1 MNWYQKPY
9 KDVLEELGVKP
20 EQGLT
25 FQQAKDRLI
34 AFGPNV
40 LARAKKE
47 TILDIFVRQ
56 FKSPLIYILILAA
69 SIVIFLGQ
77 TTDAIVILAV
87 ITLNSIIGT
96 IQEGKARN
104 SLERLKS
111 LTRHKVLV
119 RRGGEENII
128 SAEELVPGDILILRE
143 GDRIGADARIF
154 KAESFK
160 VDEAILTGE
169 AESITKTTGV
179 ITKEDLV
186 VGDQKNMVFAGT
198 SVVAGFCEAI
208 VVGTGFSS
216 ELGKISKS
224 LEQTS
229 DVPLPLAQKVLK
241 LTHFIAFAVFII
253 AAVTLLVGV
262 LRGIEFREILAAVIG
277 LSVSIVPEGLPVA
290 VTIVLAGGVWRMA
303 KNKAIV
309 RQMAAVEA
317 MGNAD
322 TLLVDKTGTI
332 TTGKMVIREVYF
344 DGGKFEI
351 SGDGYEPKGE
361 VSEVSNVSK
370 VSKGIDGLRGLLEL
384 VYLSLTADVVFDE
397 HKGWQPAG
405 DPTEAAIAVVCG
417 KAKLS
422 KEKLSKEYKVD
433 FAKPFDPKKRYLE
446 ASYTKNGERWHVF
459 VGAVDFIAKSLKV
472 DHHILEDYHNLAQK
486 GYRVVGAVVFGPK
499 KNQIFAH
506 ALFAIEEEIR
516 PQVVQSV
523 AAAKEAGFCVVMITG
538 DFEETAKAI
547 AAKVGIFEKGDF
559 ILTGKDVEKFPEVR
573 LVQRIENVTVFA
585 RISPEH
591 KLTIINAFKKKG
603 HVCAMTGDG
612 VNDAPA
618 LQAANLGISVGSGT
632 QVAKDSSDIILVD
645 SNFSTIVDAIAEG
658 RAIYQ
663 SLKKIILYLFSTSF
677 GEVLVI
683 SGALFLGLPLP
694 LFAVQIIWLNFVTD
708 GFFVVGLAQDQ
719 PLEKKLLH
727 KVEIDS
733 ENLVDRKMILRMS
746 ALALAMFAAT
756 MPVFYFYQSSAS
768 LSVARTMALLVLSAT
783 QWFNALNVR
792 SRDQSIFKVPL
803 NNKFLIVSFVLVLVL
818 QFIAIETSF
827 GNRVLHTVDL
837 SFGQW
842 VLALGASTLIIW
854 VEEIRKFL
862 ARNPHF
868 LKKVIGRAEEQL
880 PHRVSFVNN

>member
-9 KDVLEELGVKP
+9 QDVLEELGVKP

-25 FQQAKDRLI
+25 PQQAKDRLVT
-34 AFGPNV
+34 FGPNV
-40 LARAKKE
+40 LAHSKKE
-47 TILDIFVRQ
+47 TVFDIFARQ

-69 SIVIFLGQ
+69 GFVISLGQ

-87 ITLNSIIGT
+87 IILNSAIGT
-96 IQEGKARN
+96 VQEGRARN

-119 RRGGEENII
+119 RRDGEENLI
-128 SAEELVPGDILILRE
+128 SAEELVTGDILILRE

-154 KAESFK
+154 NAESFK
-160 VDEAILTGE
+160 VDEAVLTGE
-169 AESITKTTGV
+169 AESITKTSDV
-179 ITKEDLV
+179 ITQKDLV

-208 VVGTGFSS
+208 VVETGFSS

-229 DVPLPLAQKVLK
+229 DIPLPLAQKVLK

-253 AAVTLLVGV
+253 ASVTLLVGV
-262 LRGIEFREILAAVIG
+262 FRGIEFREILAAVIG

-332 TTGKMVIREVYF
+332 TTGKMVIKKVN
-344 DGGKFEI
+344 FEGQEI
-351 SGDGYEPKGE
+351 KVDGDGYEP
-361 VSEVSNVSK
+361 
-370 VSKGIDGLRGLLEL
+370 DGKIEGLEKDKERFKKLL
-384 VYLSLTADVVFDE
+384 SLCYLSLNADIVFDE

-405 DPTEAAIAVVCG
+405 DPTEAAIAVVCKKLG
-417 KAKLS
+417 LS
-422 KEKLSKEYKVD
+422 KEKLSKEYRVD
-433 FAKPFDPKKRYLE
+433 FAKPFDSEKRYIE
-446 ASYTKNGERWHVF
+446 ASYINRAEKWHVF
-459 VGAVDFIAKSLKV
+459 VGAVDFIAKNLKV
-472 DHHILEDYHNLAQK
+472 DHHILADYENLAEK
-486 GYRVVGAVVFGPK
+486 GYRLVGAVVFGPK
-499 KNQIFAH
+499 NNQTLPAGRQVFAH

-516 PQVVQSV
+516 PQVDKSV
-523 AAAKEAGFCVVMITG
+523 AAAKEAGFRVVMITG
-538 DFEETAKAI
+538 DFPETAKAI
-547 AAKVGIFEKGDF
+547 AAKVGIFEKGDG
-559 ILTGKDVEKFPEVR
+559 ILVGKSVEKLSEAE
-573 LVQRIENVTVFA
+573 LEKKIEKITVFA
-585 RISPEH
+585 RITPEH
-591 KLTIINAFKKKG
+591 KLKIVNAYKKRG

-618 LQAANLGISVGSGT
+618 LQAANLGIGVGSGT

-645 SNFSTIVDAIAEG
+645 SNFSTIVSAIGEG
-658 RAIYQ
+658 RAIYK

-683 SGALFLGLPLP
+683 SGAVFLGLPLP

-708 GFFVVGLAQDQ
+708 GFFVVGLAQDP

-727 KVEIDS
+727 KNEIVS

-746 ALALAMFAAT
+746 ILALAMFAAT
-756 MPVFYFYQSSAS
+756 MPVFYFYQNSTS
-768 LSVARTMALLVLSAT
+768 LSVARTMALLILSAT

-792 SRDQSIFKVPL
+792 SKDRSIFKVPL
-803 NNKFLIVSFVLVLVL
+803 NNKFLIASFVLVSVL
-818 QFIAIETSF
+818 QFVAIETNF
-827 GNRVLHTVDL
+827 GNRVLHTTDL
-837 SFGQW
+837 NFGQW
-842 VLALGASTLIIW
+842 MLALGVSTLIIW
-854 VEEIRKFL
+854 VEEVRKLF
-862 ARNPHF
+862 ARTT
-868 LKKVIGRAEEQL
+868 
-880 PHRVSFVNN
+880 NN

>member
-9 KDVLEELGVKP
+9 QDVLEELGVKP

-25 FQQAKDRLI
+25 PQQAKDRLVT
-34 AFGPNV
+34 FGPNV
-40 LARAKKE
+40 LAHSKKE
-47 TILDIFVRQ
+47 TVFDIFARQ

-69 SIVIFLGQ
+69 GFVISLGQ

-87 ITLNSIIGT
+87 IILNSAIGT
-96 IQEGKARN
+96 VQEGRARN

-119 RRGGEENII
+119 RRNGEENLV

-154 KAESFK
+154 QAESFK
-160 VDEAILTGE
+160 VDEAVLTGE
-169 AESITKTTGV
+169 AESIIKTADV
-179 ITKEDLV
+179 IIQEDLV

-208 VVGTGFSS
+208 VVETGFSS

-229 DVPLPLAQKVLK
+229 DIPLPLAQKVLK

-253 AAVTLLVGV
+253 ASVTLLVGV
-262 LRGIEFREILAAVIG
+262 FRGIEFREILAAVIG

-303 KNKAIV
+303 KNKAII

-332 TTGKMVIREVYF
+332 TTGKMVIKKVN
-344 DGGKFEI
+344 FEGEEI
-351 SGDGYEPKGE
+351 KIDGDGYEP
-361 VSEVSNVSK
+361 
-370 VSKGIDGLRGLLEL
+370 DGKIEGLEKDKERFKKLL
-384 VYLSLTADVVFDE
+384 SLCYLSLNADVVLDE
-397 HKGWQPAG
+397 HRRWQPTG
-405 DPTEAAIAVVCG
+405 DPTEAAIAVVCK
-417 KAKLS
+417 KAGLS

-433 FAKPFDPKKRYLE
+433 FAKPFDPKKRYIE
-446 ASYTKNGERWHVF
+446 AAFIQNKDKWHVF
-459 VGAVDFIAKSLKV
+459 VGAVDFIAKNLKV
-472 DHHILEDYHNLAQK
+472 DHHILQDYHNLAK
-486 GYRVVGAVVFGPK
+486 EGYRVVGAVVFGPK
-499 KNQIFAH
+499 KEQIFVH

-516 PQVVQSV
+516 PQVAKSV
-523 AAAKEAGFCVVMITG
+523 TAAKEAGFRVIMITG

-547 AAKVGIFEKGDF
+547 AQKVGIFEQGDLV
-559 ILTGKDVEKFPEVR
+559 ITGKNVENFSEVQ
-573 LVQRIENVTVFA
+573 LEEKIEKISVFA
-585 RISPEH
+585 RITPEH
-591 KLTIINAFKKKG
+591 KLKIVNAYKRSN

-645 SNFSTIVDAIAEG
+645 NNFSTIVDAIAEG

-683 SGALFLGLPLP
+683 SGAVLAGLPLP

-708 GFFVVGLAQDQ
+708 GFFVVGLAQDP

-727 KVEIDS
+727 KNEVVS

-746 ALALAMFAAT
+746 ILALAMFTAT
-756 MPVFYFYQSSAS
+756 MPVFYFYQNSAS
-768 LSVARTMALLVLSAT
+768 LAVARTMALLILSAT

-792 SRDQSIFKVPL
+792 SKDRSIFKVPL
-803 NNKFLIVSFVLVLVL
+803 NNKFLIASFVLVSERTFSAL
-818 QFIAIETSF
+818 
-827 GNRVLHTVDL
+827 NH
-837 SFGQW
+837 W
-842 VLALGASTLIIW
+842 VADSIS
-854 VEEIRKFL
+854 K
-862 ARNPHF
+862 
-868 LKKVIGRAEEQL
+868 
-880 PHRVSFVNN
+880 

>member
-9 KDVLEELGVKP
+9 EDVFEELSVKP
-20 EQGLT
+20 EEGLSHR
-25 FQQAKDRLI
+25 QANDRLT

-40 LARAKKE
+40 LARSKKE
-47 TILDIFVRQ
+47 TILDIFARQ

-69 SIVIFLGQ
+69 GFVISLGQ

-87 ITLNSIIGT
+87 IILNSIIGT
-96 IQEGKARN
+96 VQEGKARN

-111 LTRHKVLV
+111 LTRHKALV
-119 RRGGEENII
+119 RRAGEENLI
-128 SAEELVPGDILILRE
+128 STEELVPGDILILHE

-160 VDEAILTGE
+160 VDEAVLTGE
-169 AESITKTTGV
+169 AESITKTADV
-179 ITKEDLV
+179 INKKDLV
-186 VGDQKNMVFAGT
+186 VGDQKNMLFAGT
-198 SVVAGFCEAI
+198 SVVSGFCEVI
-208 VVGTGFSS
+208 VVETGFSS

-224 LEQTS
+224 IQESS

-241 LTHFIAFAVFII
+241 LTHFIAFAVFLI

-262 LRGIEFREILAAVIG
+262 FRGIEFREILAAVIG

-332 TTGKMVIREVYF
+332 TTGKMVIKKLNFMGDEVRV
-344 DGGKFEI
+344 D
-351 SGDGYEPKGE
+351 GDGYTPKGTIE
-361 VSEVSNVSK
+361 KLESQENGK
-370 VSKGIDGLRGLLEL
+370 LNKLLSL
-384 VYLSLTADVVFDE
+384 CYLSLNADVVLDE
-397 HKGWQPAG
+397 HRRWQPTG
-405 DPTEAAIAVVCG
+405 DPTEAAIAVVCK
-417 KAKLS
+417 KAGLS

-433 FAKPFDPKKRYLE
+433 FAKPFDPQKRYIE
-446 ASYTKNGERWHVF
+446 ASYVKGEENWHVV
-459 VGAVDFIAKSLKV
+459 VGAVDFIAKNLKV
-472 DHHILEDYHNLAQK
+472 DHHILQDYHNLAKK
-486 GYRVVGAVVFGPK
+486 GYRVIGAVVFGPK
-499 KNQIFAH
+499 KSRIFAH

-516 PQVVQSV
+516 PQVAKSV
-523 AAAKEAGFCVVMITG
+523 LAAKEAGFRVVMITG

-547 AAKVGIFEKGDF
+547 AEKVGIFEQGDLV
-559 ILTGKDVEKFPEVR
+559 ITGKNVENFSEVQ
-573 LVQRIENVTVFA
+573 LEEKIEKASVFA
-585 RISPEH
+585 RITPGH
-591 KLTIINAFKKKG
+591 KLKIVNAYKRKG
-603 HVCAMTGDG
+603 YVCAMTGDG

-632 QVAKDSSDIILVD
+632 QVAKDSADIVLVD
-645 SNFSTIVDAIAEG
+645 NDFSTIVSAIGEG
-658 RAIYQ
+658 RAIYAT
-663 SLKKIILYLFSTSF
+663 LKKIILYLFSTSF

-683 SGALFLGLPLP
+683 SGAVFLGLPLP

-708 GFFVVGLAQDQ
+708 GFFVVGLAQDP

-727 KVEIDS
+727 KNEVVS

-746 ALALAMFAAT
+746 ILALAMFAAT
-756 MPVFYFYQSSAS
+756 MPVFYFYQNAS
-768 LSVARTMALLVLSAT
+768 NLAVARTMALLILSAT

-792 SRDQSIFKVPL
+792 SKDQSIFRVPL
-803 NNKFLIVSFVLVLVL
+803 NNRFLIASFVIVFVL

-837 SFGQW
+837 DFGQW
-842 VLALGASTLIIW
+842 VLALSVSTLIIW
-854 VEEIRKFL
+854 VEEARKLF
-862 ARNPHF
+862 
-868 LKKVIGRAEEQL
+868 GRTT
-880 PHRVSFVNN
+880 NN

>member
-1 MNWYQKPY
+1 MNWYQKPHR
-9 KDVLEELGVKP
+9 DVLKELSVKP

-25 FQQAKDRLI
+25 PQQVKDRLA

-69 SIVIFLGQ
+69 SFVISLGQ

-87 ITLNSIIGT
+87 IFLNSIIGT
-96 IQEGKARN
+96 VQEGKARN

-111 LTRHKVLV
+111 LTRHKALV
-119 RRGGEENII
+119 RRAGEENLI
-128 SAEELVPGDILILRE
+128 SAEEIVPGDILILHE

-160 VDEAILTGE
+160 VDEAVLTGE
-169 AESITKTTGV
+169 AESITKTLNV
-179 ITKEDLV
+179 ITQKDLV
-186 VGDQKNMVFAGT
+186 VGDQKNMVFVGT
-198 SVVAGFCEAI
+198 SAVSGFCEAI
-208 VVGTGFSS
+208 VVETGFSS

-224 LEQTS
+224 IQESS
-229 DVPLPLAQKVLK
+229 DIPLPLAQKVLK
-241 LTHFIAFAVFII
+241 LTHFIAFAVFLI
-253 AAVTLLVGV
+253 AAVTLLTGV

-290 VTIVLAGGVWRMA
+290 VTIVLAGGVWRMT

-332 TTGKMVIREVYF
+332 TTGKMVIKKVN
-344 DGGKFEI
+344 FEGDEI
-351 SGDGYEPKGE
+351 KVDGDGYEP
-361 VSEVSNVSK
+361 
-370 VSKGIDGLRGLLEL
+370 DGKIEDLEKDGGRFKKLLSL
-384 VYLSLTADVVFDE
+384 CYLSLTADVVFDE
-397 HKGWQPAG
+397 HRRWQPTG
-405 DPTEAAIAVVCG
+405 DPTEAAIAVVCK
-417 KAKLS
+417 KAGLS

-433 FAKPFDPKKRYLE
+433 FAKPFDPQKRYVE
-446 ASYTKNGERWHVF
+446 AAYVKGEEKWHVF
-459 VGAVDFIAKSLKV
+459 VGAVDFIAKNLKV
-472 DHHILEDYHNLAQK
+472 DHHILADYENLAEK

-499 KNQIFAH
+499 KNQLFAH

-516 PQVVQSV
+516 PQVAKSV
-523 AAAKEAGFCVVMITG
+523 AAAKEAGFRVVMITG

-547 AAKVGIFEKGDF
+547 AAKVGIFENGDKV
-559 ILTGKDVEKFPEVR
+559 LTGKDVEKLPEVQ
-573 LVQRIENVTVFA
+573 LEQRIENVTVFA
-585 RISPEH
+585 RITPEH
-591 KLTIINAFKKKG
+591 KLKIVSAYKKKG

-618 LQAANLGISVGSGT
+618 LQVANLGISVGSGT
-632 QVAKDSSDIILVD
+632 QVAKDSSDIVLVD
-645 SNFSTIVDAIAEG
+645 SNFSTIIDAISEG

-683 SGALFLGLPLP
+683 SGAVFLGLPLP

-708 GFFVVGLAQDQ
+708 GFFVVGLAQDP

-727 KVEIDS
+727 KNEIVS
-733 ENLVDRKMILRMS
+733 ENLVDRKMISRMS
-746 ALALAMFAAT
+746 ILALAMFAAT
-756 MPVFYFYQSSAS
+756 MPVFYFYQSSTS
-768 LSVARTMALLVLSAT
+768 LAVARTMALLILSAT

-792 SRDQSIFKVPL
+792 SKDRSIFKIPL
-803 NNKFLIVSFVLVLVL
+803 NNKFLLASFAIVFAL
-818 QFIAIETSF
+818 QFIAIETTF
-827 GNRVLHTVDL
+827 GNRILHTVDL
-837 SFGQW
+837 NLGQW
-842 VLALGASTLIIW
+842 VLALSVSTLIIW
-854 VEEIRKFL
+854 VEEIRKFFI
-862 ARNPHF
+862 RNPRFIRRLIEVEYERSGH
-868 LKKVIGRAEEQL
+868 KA
-880 PHRVSFVNN
+880 SFAGD

>member
-1 MNWYQKPY
+1 MNWYQKPHQ
-9 KDVLEELGVKP
+9 DVLKELGVKP

-25 FQQAKDRLI
+25 PQQVKDRLA

-69 SIVIFLGQ
+69 SFVISLGQ

-87 ITLNSIIGT
+87 IFLNSIIGT
-96 IQEGKARN
+96 VQECKARN

-111 LTRHKVLV
+111 LTRHKALV
-119 RRGGEENII
+119 RRAGEENLI
-128 SAEELVPGDILILRE
+128 SAEELVPGDILIFRE
-143 GDRIGADARIF
+143 GDRIGADARVF

-160 VDEAILTGE
+160 VDEAVLTGE
-169 AESITKTTGV
+169 AESITKTLDV
-179 ITKEDLV
+179 ITQKDLV

-198 SVVAGFCEAI
+198 SVVSGFCEAI
-208 VVGTGFSS
+208 VVETGFSS

-224 LEQTS
+224 IQESS
-229 DVPLPLAQKVLK
+229 DIPLPLAQKVLK
-241 LTHFIAFAVFII
+241 LTHFIAFAVFLI
-253 AAVTLLVGV
+253 AAITLLTGV
-262 LRGIEFREILAAVIG
+262 LRGIEFREILATVIG

-332 TTGKMVIREVYF
+332 TTGKMVIKKLNFMGDEVRV
-344 DGGKFEI
+344 D
-351 SGDGYEPKGE
+351 GDGYTPKGTIE
-361 VSEVSNVSK
+361 KLESQENGK
-370 VSKGIDGLRGLLEL
+370 LNKLLSL
-384 VYLSLTADVVFDE
+384 CYLSLNADVVFDE
-397 HKGWQPAG
+397 HNGWQPVG
-405 DPTEAAIAVVCG
+405 DPTEAAIAVVCS
-417 KAKLS
+417 KAGLS

-433 FAKPFDPKKRYLE
+433 FAKPFDPQKRYVE
-446 ASYTKNGERWHVF
+446 AAYVKGEEKWHVF
-459 VGAVDFIAKSLKV
+459 VGAVDFIAKNLKV
-472 DHHILEDYHNLAQK
+472 DHHILQDYHNLAKK

-499 KNQIFAH
+499 KNQLFAH

-516 PQVVQSV
+516 PQVAKSV
-523 AAAKEAGFCVVMITG
+523 AAAKEAGFRVVMITG

-547 AAKVGIFEKGDF
+547 AAKVGIFENGDKV
-559 ILTGKDVEKFPEVR
+559 LTGKDVEKLPEVQ
-573 LVQRIENVTVFA
+573 LEQRIENVTVFA
-585 RISPEH
+585 RITPEH
-591 KLTIINAFKKKG
+591 KLKIVSAYKKKG

-618 LQAANLGISVGSGT
+618 LQVANLGISVGSGT
-632 QVAKDSSDIILVD
+632 QVAKDSSDIVLVD
-645 SNFSTIVDAIAEG
+645 SNFSTIIDAISEG

-683 SGALFLGLPLP
+683 SGAVFLGLPLP

-708 GFFVVGLAQDQ
+708 GFFVVGLAQDP

-727 KVEIDS
+727 KNEVVS
-733 ENLVDRKMILRMS
+733 ENLVDRKIILRMS
-746 ALALAMFAAT
+746 ILALAMFTAT
-756 MPVFYFYQSSAS
+756 MPVLYFYQNSAS
-768 LSVARTMALLVLSAT
+768 LAVARTMALLILSAT

-792 SRDQSIFKVPL
+792 SKDQSIFRVPL
-803 NNKFLIVSFVLVLVL
+803 NNRFLIASFVIVFVL

-837 SFGQW
+837 DFGQW
-842 VLALGASTLIIW
+842 MLALSVSTLIIW
-854 VEEIRKFL
+854 VEEVRKFL
-862 ARNPHF
+862 ARNKF
-868 LKKVIGRAEEQL
+868 AFSL
-880 PHRVSFVNN
+880 PTADYSKSLIKGLSTR

>member
-1 MNWYQKPY
+1 MSWYQKSY
-9 KDVLEELGVKP
+9 QDVLEELRVKP
-20 EQGLT
+20 EKGLSHG
-25 FQQAKDRLI
+25 QVKDRLVT
-34 AFGPNV
+34 FGSNV
-40 LARAKKE
+40 LAHSKKE

-69 SIVIFLGQ
+69 SFVIFLGQ

-128 SAEELVPGDILILRE
+128 SAEEVVPGDILILRE

-169 AESITKTTGV
+169 AESIAKTTDV

-229 DVPLPLAQKVLK
+229 DVPLPLSQKVLK
-241 LTHFIAFAVFII
+241 LTHFIAFAVLII
-253 AAVTLLVGV
+253 AAVTLFVGI

-344 DGGKFEI
+344 DGEKYEV
-351 SGDGYEPKGE
+351 SGDGYDPKGE

-370 VSKGIDGLRGLLEL
+370 VSRGIDGLRGLLGL

-405 DPTEAAIAVVCG
+405 DPTEAAIAAVCS

-422 KEKLSKEYKVD
+422 KEKLSKEYQVD

-446 ASYTKNGERWHVF
+446 ASYIKNGERWHVF
-459 VGAVDFIAKSLKV
+459 VGAVDFIAKNLKV
-472 DHHILEDYHNLAQK
+472 DHHILEDYRNLAQK
-486 GYRVVGAVVFGPK
+486 GYRVVGAVVFGPG

-516 PQVVQSV
+516 PHVVKSV
-523 AAAKEAGFCVVMITG
+523 AAAKEAGFRVVMITG

-547 AAKVGIFEKGDF
+547 GAKVGIFEKGDF
-559 ILTGKDVEKFPEVR
+559 VLTGKDVEKFPEVQ
-573 LVQRIENVTVFA
+573 LEQKIEKVTVFA
-585 RISPEH
+585 RITPEH
-591 KLTIINAFKKKG
+591 KLKIVNAYKKKG

-632 QVAKDSSDIILVD
+632 QVAKDSSDIVLVD

-663 SLKKIILYLFSTSF
+663 TLKKIILYLFSTGF

-683 SGALFLGLPLP
+683 SGAIFLGLPLP

-708 GFFVVGLAQDQ
+708 GFFVVGLAQDP
-719 PLEKKLLH
+719 PLEKQLLH
-727 KVEIDS
+727 KVEIVS

-746 ALALAMFAAT
+746 VLALAMFAAT

-803 NNKFLIVSFVLVLVL
+803 NNKFLIASFVIVFAL

-827 GNRVLHTVDL
+827 GNRILHTVDL

-842 VLALGASTLIIW
+842 VLALSVSTLIIW
-854 VEEIRKFL
+854 VEEIRKFF
-862 ARNPHF
+862 ARNKF
-868 LKKVIGRAEEQL
+868 AFSLLSADYSKSLIKGLSTR
-880 PHRVSFVNN
+880 

>member
-1 MNWYQKPY
+1 MNWYQKPHQ
-9 KDVLEELGVKP
+9 DVLKELGVKP

-25 FQQAKDRLI
+25 PQQVKDRLA

-69 SIVIFLGQ
+69 SFVISLGQ

-87 ITLNSIIGT
+87 IILNSIIGT
-96 IQEGKARN
+96 VQEGKARN

-111 LTRHKVLV
+111 LTRHKALV
-119 RRGGEENII
+119 RRAGEENLI
-128 SAEELVPGDILILRE
+128 STEELVPGDILILHE

-160 VDEAILTGE
+160 VDEAVLTGE
-169 AESITKTTGV
+169 AESITKTLDV
-179 ITKEDLV
+179 ITQKDLV

-198 SVVAGFCEAI
+198 SVVSGFCEAI
-208 VVGTGFSS
+208 VVETGFSS

-224 LEQTS
+224 IQESS
-229 DVPLPLAQKVLK
+229 DIPLPLAQKVLK
-241 LTHFIAFAVFII
+241 LTHFIAFAVFLI
-253 AAVTLLVGV
+253 AAVTLLTGV

-290 VTIVLAGGVWRMA
+290 VTIVLAGGVWRMT

-317 MGNAD
+317 MCNAD

-332 TTGKMVIREVYF
+332 TTGKMVITKINF
-344 DGGKFEI
+344 MGDEI
-351 SGDGYEPKGE
+351 KVDGDGYGPKGTIE
-361 VSEVSNVSK
+361 KLVSQDNGK
-370 VSKGIDGLRGLLEL
+370 LMKLLSL
-384 VYLSLTADVVFDE
+384 CYLSLNADVIFDE
-397 HKGWQPAG
+397 HKVWQPAG
-405 DPTEAAIAVVCG
+405 DPTEAAIAVVCI

-459 VGAVDFIAKSLKV
+459 VGAVDFIAKNLKA
-472 DHHILEDYHNLAQK
+472 DHHILADYENLAEK

-499 KNQIFAH
+499 KGQVFAH

-516 PQVVQSV
+516 PQVAQSV
-523 AAAKEAGFCVVMITG
+523 SAAKEAGFRVVMITG

-547 AAKVGIFEKGDF
+547 AQKVGIFEQGDLV
-559 ILTGKDVEKFPEVR
+559 ITGKNVENFSEVQ
-573 LVQRIENVTVFA
+573 LEEKIEKASVFA
-585 RISPEH
+585 RITPEH
-591 KLTIINAFKKKG
+591 KLKIVNAYKRKG
-603 HVCAMTGDG
+603 YVCAMTGDG

-645 SNFSTIVDAIAEG
+645 NNFSTIVDAIGEG
-658 RAIYQ
+658 RAIYAT
-663 SLKKIILYLFSTSF
+663 LKKIILYLFSTSF

-683 SGALFLGLPLP
+683 SCAVFLGLPLP

-708 GFFVVGLAQDQ
+708 GFFVVGLAQDP

-727 KVEIDS
+727 KNEIVS

-746 ALALAMFAAT
+746 ILALAMFAAT
-756 MPVFYFYQSSAS
+756 MPVFYFYQNSTS
-768 LSVARTMALLVLSAT
+768 LSVARTMALLILSAT

-792 SRDQSIFKVPL
+792 SKDRSIFKVPL
-803 NNKFLIVSFVLVLVL
+803 NNKFLIASFVLVSERTFSAL
-818 QFIAIETSF
+818 
-827 GNRVLHTVDL
+827 NH
-837 SFGQW
+837 W
-842 VLALGASTLIIW
+842 VADSIS
-854 VEEIRKFL
+854 K
-862 ARNPHF
+862 
-868 LKKVIGRAEEQL
+868 
-880 PHRVSFVNN
+880 